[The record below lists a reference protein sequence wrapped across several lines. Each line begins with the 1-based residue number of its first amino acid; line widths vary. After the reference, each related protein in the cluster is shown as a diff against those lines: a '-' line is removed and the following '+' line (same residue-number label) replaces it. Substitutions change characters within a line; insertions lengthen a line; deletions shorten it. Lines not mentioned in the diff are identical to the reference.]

1 MSDVMGSKYYQM
13 CSKYD
18 CTCIVYRWVA
28 GPTLLKGPRCFVAS
42 ASYNGS
48 FVIFG
53 GFDSNGLYVVVCV
66 RVQLSV
72 LMPMPVSVYV
82 YVCVCVCVCGRGVS
96 QL

>member
-53 GFDSNGLYVVVCV
+53 GFDSNGLYVFVFVCDY
-66 RVQLSV
+66 LCPY
-72 LMPMPVSVYV
+72 L
-82 YVCVCVCVCGRGVS
+82 CVCVCVRVCACVCVS
-96 QL
+96 VCVCF